1 MTQHTDWRQHRQAS
15 GDAMGSQ
22 GESGEARTG
31 QALGVV
37 VGLDSFIDIG
47 VRTRPAKAEAPVA
60 DGDVSGQVAS
70 VTSA

>member
-37 VGLDSFIDIG
+37 VGLDG
-47 VRTRPAKAEAPVA
+47 RGR
-60 DGDVSGQVAS
+60 
-70 VTSA
+70 